1 MFPDAFLSRA
11 ADLIASCRT
20 RGLTVATAESC
31 TGGLLAALI
40 TAIPGSS
47 DVFERGFVTY
57 SNAAKI
63 ECLGVSPRIL
73 EDFGAVSGEAAR
85 AMAEGAL
92 AHSSADMTLS
102 VTGIA
107 GPGGGSPGKPVGLV
121 HFGLARRG
129 GAIVGV
135 EKRFGYLGRDGVRFA
150 AIAMAI
156 ELLLEAVVDA

>member
-11 ADLIASCRT
+11 AGLISSCRPK
-20 RGLTVATAESC
+20 GLTVTTAESC

-47 DVFERGFVTY
+47 DVFERGFIAY

-63 ECLGVSPRIL
+63 ESLGVAPRIL
-73 EDFGAVSGEAAR
+73 QDFGAVSAEAAR

-102 VTGIA
+102 ITGIA

-121 HFGLARRG
+121 HFGLALRG
-129 GAIVGV
+129 GAIAGV
-135 EKRFGYLGRDGVRFA
+135 EKQFGDLGRDGVRFA

-156 ELLLEAVVDA
+156 ELLLEAAG